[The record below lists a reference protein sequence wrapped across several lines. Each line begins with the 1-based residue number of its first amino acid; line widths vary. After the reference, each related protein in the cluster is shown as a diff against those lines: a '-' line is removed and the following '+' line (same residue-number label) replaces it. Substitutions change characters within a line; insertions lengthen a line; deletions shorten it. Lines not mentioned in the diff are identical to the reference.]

1 MSVIYIFFMTACML
15 KEAILVA
22 ETPASAG
29 VQLLADVPDN
39 ARWSSI

>member
-22 ETPASAG
+22 ETPASAAAQLFAG
-29 VQLLADVPDN
+29 VPYN